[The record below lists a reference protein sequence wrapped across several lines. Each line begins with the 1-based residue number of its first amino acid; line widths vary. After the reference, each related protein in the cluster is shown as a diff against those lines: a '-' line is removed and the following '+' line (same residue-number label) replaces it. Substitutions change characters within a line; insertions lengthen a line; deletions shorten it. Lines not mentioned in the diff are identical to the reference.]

1 MHDRS
6 EWRRGEVG
14 PVTIGKKTYKNLIEF
29 TRPCQTCNEPFP
41 IYVTSKIANGHADSN
56 SFGLKNC
63 PAHRR
68 NRTATDE
75 QEIETL
81 RTANVTM
88 REELTGLYEQMR
100 TQFEELQVCKA
111 KLAQYEL
118 GPALEAV
125 EQYRNKFPGTA
136 ELWQSQKV
144 TTSPSSLPKHPW
156 EA

>member
-29 TRPCQTCNEPFP
+29 TRNCQTCNEPFP

-118 GPALEAV
+118 GPALWQA
-125 EQYRNKFPGTA
+125 QNGTTTASSLPTKRNYYPLGQ
-136 ELWQSQKV
+136 EQKV
-144 TTSPSSLPKHPW
+144 T
-156 EA
+156 

>member
-6 EWRRGEVG
+6 EWTRGEVG

-29 TRPCQTCNEPFP
+29 TRNCQTCNEPFP

-118 GPALEAV
+118 GPALAAV
-125 EQYRNKFPGTA
+125 VDESGVAHWAIGCEPVQN
-136 ELWQSQKV
+136 
-144 TTSPSSLPKHPW
+144 TTHSALPNRMPW
-156 EA
+156 D